1 MLCVFNDCVSA
12 AECWLSGLT
21 YAVWDYEGILKEKTC
36 ALYIEQLV
44 RAVEIWIYG
53 ITDMQ
58 AVILSSDKSIT
69 LAFLGYASSL
79 INIFVYR
86 QKTRVS

>member
-44 RAVEIWIYG
+44 CAVEI
-53 ITDMQ
+53 
-58 AVILSSDKSIT
+58 
-69 LAFLGYASSL
+69 
-79 INIFVYR
+79 
-86 QKTRVS
+86 